1 MPINAARIVIWNRN
15 KVVVALASTVWGTS
29 IVFHLLS
36 KSLPPHLFCRRPR
49 IPYKCGLVI
58 DITQVND

>member
-36 KSLPPHLFCRRPR
+36 KSLPLTFSAEDHTN
-49 IPYKCGLVI
+49 VI
-58 DITQVND
+58 W